1 METKH
6 HDSVE
11 YFKHLESKINKRIHS
26 LTNSRSFILA
36 SGRALELHLKRLK
49 VHKELTTRW
58 LKMMDLPNKDEI
70 AEVSLKLV
78 DCEERLDTLDETI
91 YSIGMTEK
99 VNLEQLKLFRE
110 SAEELLKILKQEVAD
125 IHDGKLVTL
134 EKDLS
139 ELKRLFETFD
149 NGGDR
154 ND

>member
-11 YFKHLESKINKRIHS
+11 YFKHLEAKINKRIHT
-26 LTNSRSFILA
+26 LTNSRSFISA
-36 SGRALELHLKRLK
+36 SGRALDLHLKRLK
-49 VHKELTTRW
+49 VHKRLTTRW
-58 LKMMDLPNKDEI
+58 LKRMDLPNKDEI

-78 DCEERLDTLDETI
+78 ECEDRLDTLDETV

-99 VNLEQLKLFRE
+99 VNLERLKMLRE

-134 EKDLS
+134 EKDLF
-139 ELKRLFETFD
+139 ELKRLFEIFD